1 MTADTRRLP
10 VRESFQTWFPSRV
23 TCAAPRSWSRYACAT
38 PPLAA
43 LPAGVTHG
51 ATVEGIT
58 ECALAS
64 GLRVLL

>member
-1 MTADTRRLP
+1 MSHRR
-10 VRESFQTWFPSRV
+10 SFLHRF
-23 TCAAPRSWSRYACAT
+23 AAFLV
-38 PPLAA
+38 PLFVAAGSYAA